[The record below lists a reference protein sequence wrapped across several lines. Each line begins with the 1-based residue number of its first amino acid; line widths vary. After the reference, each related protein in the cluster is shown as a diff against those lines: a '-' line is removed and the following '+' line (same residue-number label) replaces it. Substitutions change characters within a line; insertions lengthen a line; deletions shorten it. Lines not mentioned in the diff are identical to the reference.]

1 MSEIMNDLYYMIT
14 ERIGQQ
20 SMQNKELT
28 LLMARKCAL
37 VDEIIFRLGRDGE
50 DLLDALTELESK
62 IETIHDKALFHEA
75 LCLGTQIS
83 FS

>member
-1 MSEIMNDLYYMIT
+1 MSEIMNELYYMIT

-20 SMQNKELT
+20 SMQDKELT

-37 VDEIIFRLGRDGE
+37 TDEIIFRIGEDGE
-50 DLLDALTELESK
+50 ALLDAMAELDSK
-62 IETIHDKALFHEA
+62 INAILEKALFQEA
-75 LCLGTQIS
+75 LRLGTQIS

>member
-1 MSEIMNDLYYMIT
+1 MSEIMNELYYMIT

-20 SMQNKELT
+20 SMQEQEMQ

-37 VDEIIFRLGRDGE
+37 ADEIIFRIGEDGE
-50 DLLDALTELESK
+50 DLLDALAELDSK
-62 IETIHDKALFHEA
+62 IDTILDKALFQEA
-75 LCLGTQIS
+75 LHLGTQIS

>member
-1 MSEIMNDLYYMIT
+1 MSEIMNELYYMIT

-20 SMQNKELT
+20 SMQDKELT

-37 VDEIIFRLGRDGE
+37 ADEIIFRLGEDGE
-50 DLLDALTELESK
+50 ALLDAMAELDSK
-62 IETIHDKALFHEA
+62 INAILEKALFHEA
-75 LCLGTQIS
+75 LHLGTRIS

>member
-1 MSEIMNDLYYMIT
+1 MSEIMNELYYMIT

-20 SMQNKELT
+20 SMQDKELT

-37 VDEIIFRLGRDGE
+37 TDEIIFRIGEDGE
-50 DLLDALTELESK
+50 ALLDAMAELDSK
-62 IETIHDKALFHEA
+62 INKKKKKALFHEA
-75 LCLGTQIS
+75 LHLGTRIS

>member
-1 MSEIMNDLYYMIT
+1 MSEIMNELYYMIT

-20 SMQNKELT
+20 SMQEQEMK

-37 VDEIIFRLGRDGE
+37 ADEIIFRLGRDGE

-75 LCLGTQIS
+75 LHLGTRIS

>member
-1 MSEIMNDLYYMIT
+1 MSEIMNELYYMIT

-20 SMQNKELT
+20 SMQDKELT

-37 VDEIIFRLGRDGE
+37 VDEIIFRIGEDGE
-50 DLLDALTELESK
+50 ALLDAMAELDSK
-62 IETIHDKALFHEA
+62 INAILEKALFHEA
-75 LCLGTQIS
+75 LHLGTQIS